1 MDDSTSPPALV
12 CPRCG
17 VDLIDVA
24 TMSSRGGH
32 GLLRVDE
39 PLDVGRCD
47 ACSRL
52 FRRVHSV
59 GTWKSETFAP
69 VCRVCRSRE
78 LSLDSPASTPERQVY
93 TCRLHP
99 RQKWTFDVGDG
110 QWIEYSP
117 R

>member
-1 MDDSTSPPALV
+1 MSTDVQPLT

-17 VDLIDVA
+17 DDLIDVA
-24 TMSSRGGH
+24 TMPFRGGA
-32 GLLRVDE
+32 GQARIDE

-52 FRRVHSV
+52 FRRLHSV
-59 GTWKSETFAP
+59 GTWKCDTYAP
-69 VCRVCRSRE
+69 VCRVCRNRE
-78 LSLDSPASTPERQVY
+78 LVLDGSASTPERQVY

-99 RQKWTFDVGDG
+99 RQKWTLDVSDG
-110 QWIEYSP
+110 QWLEYSP